1 MPYELGAA
9 LRTNLFTDPYCR
21 DETYSEIG
29 TNGGAQT
36 TGTVI
41 ANASGTGFRIT
52 APASSPWRS
61 PLRHCA
67 LTPNT
72 TYTVRF
78 LITSSATQDIALVF
92 RPSTTL
98 GTTGSVTIGSV
109 SVTASVPL
117 EYVASFTTLAT
128 TIPAGAAGVSI
139 VDTTFTTNSVV
150 TIDGVVIRQGAF
162 TAAEMQPF
170 DGDTQATSDRTYSWT
185 GAPYA
190 STSVEW
196 ELLWVEPPAPEIV
209 SPWLGLHHTM
219 TGSNGEAVDLS
230 ETENGVVLINAD
242 VVGMGAPAYEV
253 HRSSGPALAGSRYRG
268 TRVLE
273 RAVELAFLVYDDDD
287 TAGFL
292 ETDRWLWDLIGDPT
306 QPVVWRVE
314 TPDGQWRELTMRFSE
329 DASGGFVRD
338 PLYDGWT
345 LYQLRFIADDPYW
358 YGATVS
364 LTFLPVE
371 ASDFFIA
378 APDPGDMFY
387 ISQAM
392 TTADVEI
399 PNPGDVAGWIT
410 WTIQGA
416 LENLDLVMSAPGMT
430 DGELGMPDVLAGDT
444 LVTNTDPRVA
454 TALLDGVDITEAVN
468 PWDPRPV
475 PAKGTQSLMV
485 GAVITGDGFLRA
497 EIRPRYRRAW

>member
-1 MPYELGAA
+1 MAYELGPL

-21 DETYSEIG
+21 DESWLEVG
-29 TNGGAQT
+29 TPNGAAT
-36 TGTVI
+36 TGTVV

-52 APASSPWRS
+52 APPSGAAWRS
-61 PLRHCA
+61 PLRHCT
-67 LTPNT
+67 LTPST

-78 LITSSATQDIALVF
+78 VITSDITQDLPMYY
-92 RPSTTL
+92 RTS
-98 GTTGSVTIGSV
+98 TTGSSGAGSVSIGTV
-109 SVTASVPL
+109 SVTALIPL
-117 EYVASFTTLAT
+117 EVVKTFTTLAT
-128 TIPAGAAGVSI
+128 ATPANSYGICIADAAY
-139 VDTTFTTNSVV
+139 TFNSVV
-150 TIDGVVIRQGAF
+150 TIDGVVIRQGSY
-162 TAAEMQPF
+162 TAADMQPF
-170 DGDTQATSDRTYSWT
+170 DGDTQATSDRTYSWN

-190 STSVEW
+190 STNAEW
-196 ELLWVEPPAPEIV
+196 ELVWVPEGGEP
-209 SPWLGLHHTM
+209 WRGLHHTM
-219 TGSNGEAVDLS
+219 TGSNGSAVELS
-230 ETENGVVLINAD
+230 DTENGVVLINAD

-292 ETDRWLWDLIGDPT
+292 DTDRWLWDLIGDPT

-371 ASDFFIA
+371 ASDFFIVD
-378 APDPGDMFY
+378 PDPGDMFY

-430 DGELGMPDVLAGDT
+430 DGELGMPDVLAGET